1 MSKTA
6 PKDPKTNPL
15 SQFATN
21 PHITYVAKEKT
32 WLLYFNG
39 RQWAPNDLTACE
51 PNKTGAAP
59 WHGGGACTSD
69 KDCPGFGYHTD
80 HSQNPG
86 KCVDQ
91 KCACEHH
98 SFGLHCNNITETVNV
113 ASSSSVDGPWTQLLP
128 DGAPFWQGDGGG
140 FESLA
145 LSNPSAYAL
154 ENGTIVLAYS
164 RAPGTGIST
173 APHWK
178 GPYTRLWIPS
188 NSSHAKGGMNFSLAG
203 CGEDPF
209 IYKDF
214 RDTWRVLCHGN
225 TEKVGWSTEFP
236 QAKIETIGMAFSTDL
251 LHWTPGP
258 GPAATSIMVY
268 ANGTK
273 RAFARR
279 ERPALLLDEK
289 GFPQALYGG
298 IQGPDANYSCHS
310 ATDRG
315 CHCWSAVQATTHGKA
330 IEARERQDAAQAAEA
345 AAAVA

>member
-113 ASSSSVDGPWTQLLP
+113 ASSLSPNVSKQPCPPARPPARTS
-128 DGAPFWQGDGGG
+128 F
-140 FESLA
+140 FRSHLA
-145 LSNPSAYAL
+145 FL
-154 ENGTIVLAYS
+154 
-164 RAPGTGIST
+164 
-173 APHWK
+173 
-178 GPYTRLWIPS
+178 
-188 NSSHAKGGMNFSLAG
+188 
-203 CGEDPF
+203 
-209 IYKDF
+209 
-214 RDTWRVLCHGN
+214 
-225 TEKVGWSTEFP
+225 
-236 QAKIETIGMAFSTDL
+236 
-251 LHWTPGP
+251 
-258 GPAATSIMVY
+258 
-268 ANGTK
+268 
-273 RAFARR
+273 
-279 ERPALLLDEK
+279 
-289 GFPQALYGG
+289 
-298 IQGPDANYSCHS
+298 
-310 ATDRG
+310 
-315 CHCWSAVQATTHGKA
+315 
-330 IEARERQDAAQAAEA
+330 EA
-345 AAAVA
+345 ALRDASQEIELPWACLRARPCACMNARGKNRQR